1 MSDTPV
7 FDTVWESNRF
17 TVLPTEYTDRITPE
31 TTRQQGYQQ
40 GYSEA
45 IAAIIAMLKEQKPT
59 RANLNL
65 IEALEKHA
73 DAALDA

>member
-7 FDTVWESNRF
+7 FDQVWESNKF

-31 TTRQQGYQQ
+31 STRQQGYLE
-40 GYSEA
+40 GYADGLDSA
-45 IAAIIAMLKEQKPT
+45 IAMLKEQKPT

-65 IEALEKHA
+65 LSALGKHR

>member
-7 FDTVWESNRF
+7 FDQVWERNPF

-45 IAAIIAMLKEQKPT
+45 LEHAIALLKEQKPT
-59 RANLNL
+59 RATLNL
-65 IEALEKHA
+65 IAALEKHR
-73 DAALDA
+73 DAALDT